1 MCDKL
6 GLMHV
11 HRLLVVRQVPV
22 DILVKAEDVG
32 SQLNSIRF
40 ENIVSTEAYQLE
52 WSKECYTQEKLASTD
67 STNVRRKCC
76 C

>member
-1 MCDKL
+1 MKYSKVIRCHMCDKL

-11 HRLLVVRQVPV
+11 HRLLEVRQVPV

-40 ENIVSTEAYQLE
+40 KNI
-52 WSKECYTQEKLASTD
+52 D
-67 STNVRRKCC
+67 
-76 C
+76 